1 MKSGKNIKLLIILIS
16 VLLLIFVL
24 SGYVVH
30 ADVGFDT
37 DFDLGGGGGELIIF
51 AIFYYLFYLIIQ
63 VLTFKAGFTCIN

>member
-51 AIFYYLFYLIIQ
+51 AIFYYLFYLI
-63 VLTFKAGFTCIN
+63 LKRLFFL